1 MTGVRNAAACHC
13 PFCFFL
19 TEEENEKQCNKFIFK
34 KLGMIFKMRIFAK
47 LRLKTV

>member
-19 TEEENEKQCNKFIFK
+19 TEEENEKQCNNVNLYSKS
-34 KLGMIFKMRIFAK
+34 LE
-47 LRLKTV
+47 